1 MKKPQATISTRREIA
16 KHIELQRRGIPN
28 RDRERDYSY
37 ALSAFFLT
45 VAVAGMWVLS

>member
-28 RDRERDYSY
+28 RDRDYSY
-37 ALSAFFLT
+37 ALSAFFLA
-45 VAVAGMWVLS
+45 VAVGAMWGWS